1 MRRKNRARALLDE
14 HEMFMRAATQ
24 NQIEAHRWEN
34 EMRTRPLRQL
44 VAARKCWKRTTA
56 AGYTATKS
64 DPQAG
69 SRTRSSER
77 VCFSRVNRCE
87 KNILRENHS
96 AYTHGRMNRG
106 IHENRAGCG
115 SGKIQIRVEGKQA
128 SVSHTRATRTQAE
141 GNNEPRER
149 TETETESSPVV
160 GTGGAHS
167 SPTLTRDMNRT
178 KGTRRHG
185 GENLRQK
192 AETELREAAGKPRLT
207 AGSRCK

>member
-14 HEMFMRAATQ
+14 HEMLMRAATQ

-141 GNNEPRER
+141 GNNEPRRADRDRDREQSGGR
-149 TETETESSPVV
+149 DWRRAQQPNPNARHEPYQRNEKTRWGKSQAES
-160 GTGGAHS
+160 
-167 SPTLTRDMNRT
+167 RNRT
-178 KGTRRHG
+178 
-185 GENLRQK
+185 
-192 AETELREAAGKPRLT
+192 AG
-207 AGSRCK
+207 GSRKAKTHSGLTL